1 MTSERIIPSPDGW
14 DVAESR
20 HGPTDTVILSELFQQ
35 NVQIS
40 YFCITYSPSLSL
52 FVVSSLHAGGRIP
65 SIAQWTCSVC
75 GRTLY
80 FIWKSL
86 HWWILNQTQN
96 IRNASPFVLGIFIL
110 PFTLT
115 GYDTFLIDHPLKD
128 QVVFPHFLT
137 LCIKMHLRYTKLSTC
152 NNERAK

>member
-110 PFTLT
+110 QFTLT
-115 GYDTFLIDHPLKD
+115 GYDTVWHISYRSSIKRSSCVPTFLNI
-128 QVVFPHFLT
+128 
-137 LCIKMHLRYTKLSTC
+137 MHKNASALYKTFHV
-152 NNERAK
+152 